1 MYIYTCKRRERKKGE
16 REGEG
21 GRGRGREREK
31 KGGRGREGGPQT
43 QIGVGSHWGLFHEP
57 RNLAMPTGKPL
68 AC

>member
-1 MYIYTCKRRERKKGE
+1 MKRDLCHFFVFGDAAARSLSFVLVHVDDNPDTN
-16 REGEG
+16 
-21 GRGRGREREK
+21 
-31 KGGRGREGGPQT
+31 GGPQT